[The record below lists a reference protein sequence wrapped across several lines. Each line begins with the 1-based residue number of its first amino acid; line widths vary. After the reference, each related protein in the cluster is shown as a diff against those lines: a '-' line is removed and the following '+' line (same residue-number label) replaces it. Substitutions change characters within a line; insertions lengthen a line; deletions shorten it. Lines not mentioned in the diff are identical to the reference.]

1 MFVDFDKS
9 DPTMRELLFIQAV
22 SDMWKQSYPCSDI
35 DRITLLALFIKSK
48 YGDSE
53 VPSSDV
59 EYDFDVFKILS
70 YCLSLFLPAVS
81 KDSPQYVEIRNKLLL
96 FVSKL
101 KEKPREWYVNA
112 YLEYVMSWELYGL
125 VTFPVDV
132 GFDNVLMRYSLLDEQ
147 I

>member
-1 MFVDFDKS
+1 M
-9 DPTMRELLFIQAV
+9 
-22 SDMWKQSYPCSDI
+22 
-35 DRITLLALFIKSK
+35 
-48 YGDSE
+48 
-53 VPSSDV
+53 
-59 EYDFDVFKILS
+59 
-70 YCLSLFLPAVS
+70 
-81 KDSPQYVEIRNKLLL
+81 EIRNKLLL